1 MGMGFATISV
11 FQANPVIQTLVAEG
25 QLSDP
30 VFAFKLASSGS
41 ELRIGGV
48 DTSLYTGSF
57 TYTRVTL
64 QVRARFYYAHL
75 KH

>member
-1 MGMGFATISV
+1 MGMAFATISV

-41 ELRIGGV
+41 ELRIGGI

-57 TYTRVTL
+57 TYTPVTL
-64 QVRARFYYAHL
+64 QVRARLYYGHVE
-75 KH
+75 H